1 MGIFRFHFDNE
12 VYMVLITSFLWALNF
27 RATFKNNSDSMGLG
41 SCWVLRF
48 DPILILSKNAICLL
62 FFGIFIYEIKLS
74 KGKKIGEKQVIQKQE
89 GNQLKVEI
97 KDINFNNE
105 TILDAVDK
113 AKNLEKPHEKF
124 LFWLKVVLLVI
135 VIYII
140 EELYFMLSNNH
151 VLDRVICPIRNF
163 CILLALFIFSP
174 LFLKKPCSYNKHQL
188 IPFIIIFFLS
198 LLLILFNIFG
208 VDRFLKKFKPINSSV
223 YYVTYFL
230 MGLEIIL
237 IKYLVDIQFISIFLI
252 LGLKGL
258 IGTIVFTIINIKFTP
273 KEFFYGIDS
282 LLTFEYDYMFEEFG
296 ALYKIIYI
304 ITLVILQWLIVYM
317 INKFSENHIQ
327 MILMMTDLIYF
338 PLYCIERFAI
348 EDFKIFRFDSFL
360 INTIIGALNTFFMLI
375 FNEILECNFWG
386 LNKDLKRNINKRQ
399 DNDYDKNLLERI
411 TNDTDSNFSRDSG
424 NERIISR
431 GSEGEMEEQNEPE

>member
-163 CILLALFIFSP
+163 SILLALFIFSP
-174 LFLKKPCSYNKHQL
+174 LILKKPCSYNRHQL
-188 IPFIIIFFLS
+188 FPFIIIFILS
-198 LLLILFNIFG
+198 VLLILFNIFG
-208 VDRFLKKFKPINSSV
+208 VDRFLKKFKPVNSSI

-230 MGLEIIL
+230 MGLELVL
-237 IKYLVDIQFISIFLI
+237 IKYLVDSQFISIFLI

-258 IGTIVFTIINIKFTP
+258 IGTIIFIVISAKYNA
-273 KEFFYGIDS
+273 KEFFNIADS
-282 LLTFEYDYMFEEFG
+282 ILTFEYDNMFEEFEVI
-296 ALYKIIYI
+296 YKIIYV
-304 ITLVILQWLIVYM
+304 ITLVILQWLIVYI

-338 PLYCIERFAI
+338 PFYCIERFAI
-348 EDFKIFRFDSFL
+348 QNFTIFRFDSFL
-360 INTIIGALNTFFMLI
+360 LNAIIGALNTFFMLI
-375 FNEILECNFWG
+375 FNEILECNFLG

-399 DNDYDKNLLERI
+399 DIDYDNKLLDENI
-411 TNDTDSNFSRDSG
+411 SDSNSDSVSKSSREESL
-424 NERIISR
+424 
-431 GSEGEMEEQNEPE
+431 GSERELENKIENE